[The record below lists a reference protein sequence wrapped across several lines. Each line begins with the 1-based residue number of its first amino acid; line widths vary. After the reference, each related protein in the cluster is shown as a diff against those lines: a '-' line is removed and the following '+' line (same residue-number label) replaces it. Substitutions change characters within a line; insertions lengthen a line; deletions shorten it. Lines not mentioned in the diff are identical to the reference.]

1 MYIVEKGG
9 KERKSHDTNVLPA
22 VYYPLLVVH
31 AHMAPMLLYAH
42 LGRSG
47 LPSGTYVVQ
56 YLSYKYNRVSCS
68 NKGML
73 EM

>member
-1 MYIVEKGG
+1 MF
-9 KERKSHDTNVLPA
+9 LPA
-22 VYYPLLVVH
+22 VYYPLLVH

-47 LPSGTYVVQ
+47 LPSGAYVVQ
-56 YLSYKYNRVSCS
+56 YLSYKYNRVPCS